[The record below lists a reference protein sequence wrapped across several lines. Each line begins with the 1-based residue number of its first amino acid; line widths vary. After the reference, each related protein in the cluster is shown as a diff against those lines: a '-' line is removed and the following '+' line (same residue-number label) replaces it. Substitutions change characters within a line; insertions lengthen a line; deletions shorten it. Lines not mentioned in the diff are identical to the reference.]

1 MSKIYI
7 QLGSNEGQ
15 RQEQL
20 ETACQ
25 LISQKIGP
33 VLKRSSIYETEAW
46 GPVEQ
51 QHFLN
56 QVIEIDSQMDA
67 KALLTALLAIEE
79 EMGRERRVHWGPRT
93 IDLDLLFYG
102 EQILNEEPF
111 LILPHPR
118 ISQRRFV
125 LVPLEE
131 IAGEFIHPIYK
142 RSIKQLLSLCEDE
155 GEVWKI

>member
-20 ETACQ
+20 ETACR

-79 EMGRERRVHWGPRT
+79 EMGRERRIHWGPRT

>member
-25 LISQKIGP
+25 LISQNIGP